1 MSTPTRYV
9 APVHFED
16 FSGEAFERL
25 VFAYHLRAEWWQ
37 DLEWY
42 GQVGSDS
49 GRDIWGS
56 RNNDFGHNETV
67 CIQCVN
73 RTRLT
78 KTKAQSDVRKIIRAP
93 HGTPTILRF
102 VCRSDISA
110 DLRDAIK
117 EFASKNSISRL
128 DVWSGQEF
136 EERLRMCAESLL
148 QRFCDGVVFP
158 EASRDLGQFVH
169 DLAPTDDH
177 EIIGRLSLIFDRP
190 SFTTPFHSE
199 SSVGDFRQAISD
211 TIEALNTGIRRLR
224 DGTVFA
230 KIHCRHDLH
239 DEAAKRALADVVE
252 KLNRLRMAYDDL
264 ERRGEIENCSS
275 GSHLHIKPHACQRMD
290 ALRAEILNQ
299 MRYVYPQFTVTLK
312 NMY

>member
-1 MSTPTRYV
+1 MSTPTRCV
-9 APVHFED
+9 GPIHFED

-56 RNNDFGHNETV
+56 RNNDYGQQETI

-73 RTRLT
+73 RSRLT
-78 KTKAQSDVRKIIRAP
+78 KTKAHTDIRKIIRAP
-93 HGTPTILRF
+93 HGTPTIVRF

-110 DLRDAIK
+110 DLRDAIRS
-117 EFASKNSISRL
+117 FASKNSISKV
-128 DVWSGQEF
+128 DIWSGQEF
-136 EERLRMCAESLL
+136 EERLRLCAESLL

-158 EASRDLGQFVH
+158 DSSRDLGQFVH
-169 DLAPTDDH
+169 DLAPVDDH

-190 SFTTPFHSE
+190 AFTTPFHAE
-199 SSVGDFRQAISD
+199 SSVGDFKQAISD

-224 DGTVFA
+224 CFWQ
-230 KIHCRHDLH
+230 I
-239 DEAAKRALADVVE
+239 
-252 KLNRLRMAYDDL
+252 KL
-264 ERRGEIENCSS
+264 
-275 GSHLHIKPHACQRMD
+275 
-290 ALRAEILNQ
+290 
-299 MRYVYPQFTVTLK
+299 
-312 NMY
+312 

>member
-56 RNNDFGHNETV
+56 RNNDFGHHETV

-78 KTKAQSDVRKIIRAP
+78 KTKAQSDVRKIIRGP

-102 VCRSDISA
+102 VCRSAISA
-110 DLRDAIK
+110 DLRDALK
-117 EFASKNSISRL
+117 EFAFKNSISRL

-148 QRFCDGVVFP
+148 
-158 EASRDLGQFVH
+158 
-169 DLAPTDDH
+169 H
-177 EIIGRLSLIFDRP
+177 EIL
-190 SFTTPFHSE
+190 
-199 SSVGDFRQAISD
+199 
-211 TIEALNTGIRRLR
+211 
-224 DGTVFA
+224 
-230 KIHCRHDLH
+230 
-239 DEAAKRALADVVE
+239 
-252 KLNRLRMAYDDL
+252 
-264 ERRGEIENCSS
+264 
-275 GSHLHIKPHACQRMD
+275 
-290 ALRAEILNQ
+290 
-299 MRYVYPQFTVTLK
+299 
-312 NMY
+312 